1 VDAPQ
6 TSQDQHTKT
15 ILFSNGNRA
24 LLLALPAGTNAAD
37 ILHTLSLGQPKA
49 LILVVGGAGDLDA
62 AVQPRLVQLC
72 SRGIARAAANIGA
85 LIMDGGTQA
94 GVMAFV
100 GQGVADRGRKTALVG
115 VAPAGKVTY
124 PDGPADG
131 SPADGAALEDVSK
144 VLIPD

>member
-1 VDAPQ
+1 
-6 TSQDQHTKT
+6 
-15 ILFSNGNRA
+15 
-24 LLLALPAGTNAAD
+24 LLAPPAETKAAD
-37 ILHTLSLGQPKA
+37 ILHALDIAPPKA
-49 LILVVGGAGDLDA
+49 LILVAGGAADLDA

-85 LIMDGGTQA
+85 LLMDGGTQA
-94 GVMAFV
+94 GVMAMM

-131 SPADGAALEDVSK
+131 SSTDGAALEDVSK